1 MTPTKSASVKKKAS
15 PKKATSKTASAARP
29 KVAAKTKTRAAKAAK
44 KVVAPEP
51 KTKAAAKKK
60 TVAAAS
66 KKKTVAPASKKKTA
80 GPAPKKKTV
89 APAPKKKAAAAAPK
103 KKAVAAASKK
113 KAAAAAPKKK
123 AAAAAPKKSVAPKA
137 QAAAPEKKVVAAE
150 KKAAAPRKK
159 TLVAA
164 KPRAISE
171 PPVEV
176 VVQRP
181 AERPLTDEEREAMQK
196 CAQTALA
203 ALAADGVPEVIVT
216 RIGRFIDEVRAGAL
230 PEPANQD
237 VRLGLGVLWGEQV
250 RAQVGWRWVHLSYPN
265 GFASYALVPDDRAFA
280 CFPLN
285 RLGELLRTG
294 ADGVNT
300 SVPLFDS
307 IRVGTLPLRSEN
319 AYLVIG

>member
-15 PKKATSKTASAARP
+15 
-29 KVAAKTKTRAAKAAK
+29 VK
-44 KVVAPEP
+44 KVRA
-51 KTKAAAKKK
+51 KAAAKAP
-60 TVAAAS
+60 AAKATP
-66 KKKTVAPASKKKTA
+66 KKKAVAKAAPEKKVVAPASKKK
-80 GPAPKKKTV
+80 
-89 APAPKKKAAAAAPK
+89 AAAPK
-103 KKAVAAASKK
+103 KKRVVAVAPKK
-113 KAAAAAPKKK
+113 AAAPKKK
-123 AAAAAPKKSVAPKA
+123 AAPKKAAAVEKKAPKTKAPKTKAAPKKAVAVEKKAPPKKAVALEKAAPKTKA
-137 QAAAPEKKVVAAE
+137 VAKRAAAVRAAAPVAEA
-150 KKAAAPRKK
+150 
-159 TLVAA
+159 V
-164 KPRAISE
+164 
-171 PPVEV
+171 VEV
-176 VVQRP
+176 VVQVP

-196 CAQTALA
+196 CAHTALA

-216 RIGRFIDEVRAGAL
+216 RIGRFIDDVRAGVL
-230 PEPANQD
+230 PEPSNQD

-285 RLGELLRTG
+285 RLGELLRAG

-307 IRVGTLPLRSEN
+307 IRVGTLPDRSEN